1 MSDPTTPA
9 PHPIPTVAPTAG
21 DLPLISAVKAPSSPL
36 VRFGGLLGILGCA
49 AGLVLLLVGCAG
61 YSKGLQLSPY
71 VTGAGGFGLLLV
83 ILGALVQ
90 RRRIGEDTHVMQ
102 GLFACLMSIIG
113 GVLEMAM
120 WLKWPILK

>member
-9 PHPIPTVAPTAG
+9 PLATQPLPPTAG
-21 DLPLISAVKAPSSPL
+21 DVPLISPVASPSSPL
-36 VRFGGLLGILGCA
+36 VRFGGLLGILGSA
-49 AGLVLLLVGCAG
+49 AGLVLLFVGCAG
-61 YSKGLQLSPY
+61 YSKALQLSPY
-71 VTGAGGFGLLLV
+71 VAGVGAFGLLLV
-83 ILGALVQ
+83 VLGALFQ
-90 RRRIGEDTHVMQ
+90 RRHIGEDTHVMQ